1 MRESCVFS
9 NAAIS
14 IKSTIENANMETS
27 DDAVPKSQSPVKAE
41 KPQKAFSCLRCFER
55 KVKCDKQHPCA
66 NCVKS
71 NVECIFRIPS
81 APRRKKKR
89 PTEDV

>member
-1 MRESCVFS
+1 M
-9 NAAIS
+9 
-14 IKSTIENANMETS
+14 
-27 DDAVPKSQSPVKAE
+27 DDDNKEVPDKSQSPSKGDRGE
-41 KPQKAFSCLRCFER
+41 KPTKAFSCLRCFER
-55 KVKCDKQHPCA
+55 KVKCDKSHPCA

-89 PTEDV
+89 ATEEV